1 MDGFIIAITAVLAV
15 IFLIILLNG
24 IADRAVNSITT
35 DAGSNPEAVECRIR
49 ELLKKNP
56 DSEIIILDK
65 SHSPEISE
73 ILLRMQRDFPEIHVK
88 Y

>member
-35 DAGSNPEAVECRIR
+35 DAGSNPEAVEFRIR

>member
-1 MDGFIIAITAVLAV
+1 MNTLIIAIVALLAV

-24 IADRAVNSITT
+24 LADRAVNSIIT
-35 DAGSNPEAVECRIR
+35 DAGTNPEAVECHIR
-49 ELLKKNP
+49 EILKKNP

-65 SHSPEISE
+65 SHSSEISE
-73 ILLRMQRDFPEIHVK
+73 ILLRMKQDFPEIHIT